1 MAATNA
7 ISTRL
12 IAFMFSL
19 AARDDLEIIET
30 VVLGAWPYRY
40 TTHPARPRCEAN

>member
-19 AARDDLEIIET
+19 AVMDGDVLTELL
-30 VVLGAWPYRY
+30 LGAWPYRS
-40 TTHPARPRCEAN
+40 TKHLASSTCGGN